1 MESVAEMIYKVSL
14 CLRGH
19 TMFRRRTFVDF
30 GIVFSANRGEAII
43 RVLEDLAIVAK
54 KSHRDE
60 VILSDLE
67 NELTAIQGVTPES
80 LLGTNVEQWN
90 SWISIIF
97 GIFQAHRVISNT
109 L

>member
-1 MESVAEMIYKVSL
+1 
-14 CLRGH
+14 
-19 TMFRRRTFVDF
+19 MFRRRTFVDF
-30 GIVFSANRGEAII
+30 GIVFSANRRETII

-80 LLGTNVEQWN
+80 LLGTNVEQ
-90 SWISIIF
+90 
-97 GIFQAHRVISNT
+97 
-109 L
+109 